1 MDLIV
6 TSLDFLLPNNILKFF
21 LQPGEEEKGLLG
33 KLLDKLRAL
42 FRKKQAVAVKEEND
56 KKDVKKDEGDGEE
69 EEEVEDSEIKEEP
82 VKEEESKKD
91 K

>member
-1 MDLIV
+1 MV
-6 TSLDFLLPNNILKFF
+6 KFF

-42 FRKKQAVAVKEEND
+42 FRKKQAVAVKEESD
-56 KKDVKKDEGDGEE
+56 TKEEEDEGDGEKKE
-69 EEEVEDSEIKEEP
+69 DIEDEEVS
-82 VKEEESKKD
+82 KEEESKKD

>member
-6 TSLDFLLPNNILKFF
+6 SSLDFLLPNNMVKFF

-42 FRKKQAVAVKEEND
+42 FRKKQAVAVKEESD
-56 KKDVKKDEGDGEE
+56 TKEEEDEGDGEKKE
-69 EEEVEDSEIKEEP
+69 DIEDEEVS
-82 VKEEESKKD
+82 KEEESKKD

>member
-1 MDLIV
+1 MDLH
-6 TSLDFLLPNNILKFF
+6 LPNNMLKFF

-33 KLLDKLRAL
+33 KLLDKLRGL

-69 EEEVEDSEIKEEP
+69 EEEVKDSEMKEGP
-82 VKEEESKKD
+82 GKEEESKKD